1 MGRRETKKEA
11 TKKKILDVSLQLF
24 QKMGFGRTTMRDIAK
39 KCGIALGTTYN
50 YFPTKEHIAHYFF
63 ERALDEVMERYRK
76 EEPSDAPLE
85 ERIFL
90 LLSIELE
97 KITPYE
103 EFLNLIV
110 THAVLPT
117 SRLHPFSM
125 DSQRLKM
132 KYLDF
137 VGGLFE
143 AAKEKGEFSSL
154 GFDSMILSAFWVFHL
169 GIMMFW
175 MNDQSRRKE
184 DTYILLDK
192 SLRFILNA
200 MKGKAPLGTK
210 RRK

>member
-24 QKMGFGRTTMRDIAK
+24 QKIGFGRTTMRDIAK
-39 KCGIALGTTYN
+39 KSGIALGTTYN
-50 YFPTKEHIAHYFF
+50 YFPTKEHLALYFF
-63 ERALDEVMERYRK
+63 QRALEEVMERYRK
-76 EEPSDAPLE
+76 EEPADAPLE
-85 ERIFL
+85 EKIFL

-117 SRLHPFSM
+117 SRLHPFSV
-125 DSQRLKM
+125 DSQRLKHR
-132 KYLDF
+132 YLEF
-137 VGGLFE
+137 IGRVLEE
-143 AAKEKGEFSSL
+143 ARDRGEFAAA
-154 GFDSMILSAFWVFHL
+154 GMDSMILSAFWVFHL

-175 MNDQSRRKE
+175 LNDQSRKKE
-184 DTYILLDK
+184 ETYILLDK

-200 MKGKAPLGTK
+200 LRGTTAHGPK
-210 RRK
+210 RKR